1 MKPDVSLQLRS
12 RLPLL
17 WLTVLLLAAVFLPNR
32 IWTTLL
38 VGLGGL
44 FAVAFI
50 WAQQLARGLRGQRR
64 LQFGW
69 VAVGDRL
76 VEQFTLGNGSPF
88 PAFWVEV
95 IDESNVPGYRA
106 AVVRSV
112 GAGSV
117 ERWRQEAICRQRG
130 QFLLGPWALH
140 SADPFGIFHV
150 TVRYPVSEE
159 IIIHPPILSELP
171 VPLPAGQSTGRSR
184 ARERSWQA
192 TVNAAS
198 VRDYRPPDPYRWIHW
213 RTSARTGDL
222 HVRQFDLD
230 AAGPIWLLLDLH
242 AEAHVGSGPEGTE
255 EQGVLLAASL
265 AARALHENRPIGLA
279 AYGRRP
285 RVIPPG
291 QGAGQQWR
299 LLHALALVTAEGDVT
314 LEQALGDLGR
324 VAQRGSAAVIITPTA
339 EADWLP
345 ALSQLARAGVQCNVI
360 VMERA
365 SFGAKQSNH
374 GLHDAIRN
382 LGINCQLVH
391 QGDVGHPHGEREGS
405 GFWEFKTLATG
416 KVVVLREPDDAR

>member
-1 MKPDVSLQLRS
+1 MKPAVSLRLRS
-12 RLPLL
+12 RLPLI
-17 WLTVLLLAAVFLPNR
+17 WLASLLLAAVFLPDR
-32 IWTTLL
+32 IWTTFL
-38 VGLGGL
+38 VGFGGL
-44 FAVAFI
+44 FAVALL
-50 WAQQLARGLRGQRR
+50 WAQQLAGGLRGQRR
-64 LQFGW
+64 LRFGW

-76 VEQFTLGNGSPF
+76 VEQFTLGNTSPF

-95 IDESNVPGYRA
+95 VDESNVPGYRA

-112 GAGSV
+112 GAAGV

-198 VRDYRPPDPYRWIHW
+198 VRDYRPQDPYRWIHW
-213 RTSARTGDL
+213 RTLARTGDL
-222 HVRQFDLD
+222 YVRQFDLD

-255 EQGVLLAASL
+255 EQSVLLAASL

-279 AYGRRP
+279 AYGRQP

-291 QGAGQQWR
+291 QGEGQQWR
-299 LLHALALVTAEGDVT
+299 LLHALALVTADGETT
-314 LEQALGDLGR
+314 LERALGDLQR
-324 VAQRGSAAVIITPTA
+324 SADRGSAAVIITPTA
-339 EADWLP
+339 EGDWLP
-345 ALSQLARAGVQCNVI
+345 ALSQLARAGVQCNVTL
-360 VMERA
+360 MERA
-365 SFGAKQSNH
+365 SFGADQSNR
-374 GLHDAIRN
+374 GLYDTIRN
-382 LGINCQLVH
+382 LGINCHLVH
-391 QGDVGHPHGEREGS
+391 QGDVGHPPGEREGR

-416 KVVVLREPDDAR
+416 KVVVMKQPDSGR